1 MGGVIKPWLQLFRI
15 PNLPTAV
22 GDAVAGGAMVAF
34 LVFGKGVP
42 GSVVAAALAAGAAEL
57 LLYLGGLAD
66 NDLVDEEA
74 DRAAGSSRPL
84 ATGAL
89 SRRAVR
95 IARAACFAA
104 AAAVGLAFRLGAGWW
119 VCAAGLA
126 AAILAYD
133 RAKERLPRLG
143 FLLMGL
149 CRGLAVV
156 SGAAAVAG
164 VVPPESVEWYDA
176 ATSTLDVAW
185 IASVVP
191 MALGWTLYT
200 AAVTKLGAGEERAA
214 GAMGQRRYAPALLA
228 LVPVA
233 FWCLGLVLTATAAIL
248 HPGSLRGSL
257 PSFGPLVPILG
268 CLAAAA
274 TWCAAVW
281 PLGEPHGPRERGR
294 AVGRA
299 IGGLL
304 WMQTGFLCF
313 WGHGVPPV
321 PAFVGLAAACWI
333 ARLAI
338 RRAWPAI
345 TGS

>member
-1 MGGVIKPWLQLFRI
+1 MRRVIKPWLQLFRV

-42 GSVVAAALAAGAAEL
+42 GSVVAVALAAGAAEL

-66 NDLVDEEA
+66 NDLVDVEA

-89 SRRAVR
+89 SRCAVR
-95 IARAACFAA
+95 SARILCFAGA
-104 AAAVGLAFRLGAGWW
+104 VAVGLAFRLGAGWW
-119 VCAAGLA
+119 GCAAAVA
-126 AAILAYD
+126 AAILSYN
-133 RAKERLPRLG
+133 RLKERLPRLG

-149 CRGLAVV
+149 CRGLAVA
-156 SGAAAVAG
+156 SGAAAVACT
-164 VVPPESVEWYDA
+164 VPPGAFDA
-176 ATSTLDVAW
+176 AAW
-185 IASVVP
+185 MVLVVP
-191 MALGWTLYT
+191 MVLGWTLYT

-214 GAMGQRRYAPALLA
+214 GPMGQRRYAPALLA

-233 FWCLGLVLTATAAIL
+233 FLCLGLVLTATAAIL
-248 HPGSLRGSL
+248 YPGSLRGSV

-333 ARLAI
+333 SRLAI

>member
-1 MGGVIKPWLQLFRI
+1 MGRVIKPWLQLFRI

-34 LVFGKGVP
+34 LVFDKGVP
-42 GSVVAAALAAGAAEL
+42 GFVVAAALAAGAAEL

-95 IARAACFAA
+95 ISRAACFAA

-119 VCAAGLA
+119 VCAAGVA

-133 RAKERLPRLG
+133 RLKERLPRLG

-149 CRGLAVV
+149 CRGLAVA

-164 VVPPESVEWYDA
+164 VVPPEAVGVHDSVSDLDA
-176 ATSTLDVAW
+176 SLTFLVA
-185 IASVVP
+185 P
-191 MALGWTLYT
+191 MVLGWTLYT
-200 AAVTKLGAGEERAA
+200 AAITKLGACEERAA
-214 GAMGQRRYAPALLA
+214 GPMGQRRYAPALFA

-248 HPGSLRGSL
+248 HPGSLRGSV

-274 TWCAAVW
+274 AWCAAVS

-313 WGHGVPPV
+313 WGHDVAPV

-345 TGS
+345 SGS

>member
-1 MGGVIKPWLQLFRI
+1 MGRVIKPWLQLFRV

-34 LVFGKGVP
+34 FVFGKGVP
-42 GSVVAAALAAGAAEL
+42 GSVVAVALAAGAAEL

-95 IARAACFAA
+95 SARILCFAGA
-104 AAAVGLAFRLGAGWW
+104 VAVGLAFRLGAGWW
-119 VCAAGLA
+119 GCAAAVA
-126 AAILAYD
+126 AAILSYN
-133 RAKERLPRLG
+133 RLKERLPRLG

-149 CRGLAVV
+149 CRGLAVA
-156 SGAAAVAG
+156 SGAAAVADA
-164 VVPPESVEWYDA
+164 VPPGAFDA
-176 ATSTLDVAW
+176 AAW
-185 IASVVP
+185 MVLVVP
-191 MALGWTLYT
+191 MVLGWTLYT

-214 GAMGQRRYAPALLA
+214 GAMGRRRYAPALLA

-233 FWCLGLVLTATAAIL
+233 PWCLALALSVAAPL
-248 HPGSLRGSL
+248 LQPDSLRGSV
-257 PSFGPLVPILG
+257 PSFGPLLPILG
-268 CLAAAA
+268 CLLAAA
-274 TWCAAVW
+274 TWCSAVR

-304 WMQTGFLCF
+304 WMQTGFLCL
-313 WGHGVPPV
+313 WRHGVPPV

>member
-1 MGGVIKPWLQLFRI
+1 MGRVIKPWLQLFRV

-22 GDAVAGGAMVAF
+22 GDAVAGGAAVAF
-34 LVFGKGVP
+34 CVGGKGVP
-42 GSVVAAALAAGAAEL
+42 GSLVAAALAAGAAEL

-66 NDLVDEEA
+66 NDLVDVEA

-119 VCAAGLA
+119 VCAAGVV

-133 RAKERLPRLG
+133 RVKERLPRLG

-149 CRGLAVV
+149 CRGLAVA

-185 IASVVP
+185 IASVAP
-191 MALGWTLYT
+191 MAVGWTLYT

-214 GAMGQRRYAPALLA
+214 GPMGQRRYAPALFA

-248 HPGSLRGSL
+248 HPGSLRGSV

-313 WGHGVPPV
+313 WGHDLPPV

-333 ARLAI
+333 SRLAI

>member
-1 MGGVIKPWLQLFRI
+1 MGRVIKPWLQLFRV

-22 GDAVAGGAMVAF
+22 GDAVAGGAAVAF
-34 LVFGKGVP
+34 CVGGKGVP
-42 GSVVAAALAAGAAEL
+42 GPLVAAALAAGAAEL

-95 IARAACFAA
+95 SARILCFAGA
-104 AAAVGLAFRLGAGWW
+104 VAVGLAFRLGAGWW
-119 VCAAGLA
+119 GCAAAVA
-126 AAILAYD
+126 AAILSYN
-133 RAKERLPRLG
+133 RLKERLPRLG

-149 CRGLAVV
+149 CRGLAVA
-156 SGAAAVAG
+156 SGAAAVACA
-164 VVPPESVEWYDA
+164 VPPGAFDA
-176 ATSTLDVAW
+176 AAW
-185 IASVVP
+185 MVLVVP
-191 MALGWTLYT
+191 MVLGWTLYT

-214 GAMGQRRYAPALLA
+214 GAMGRRRYAPALLA

-233 FWCLGLVLTATAAIL
+233 PWCLAFALSVTAPL
-248 HPGSLRGSL
+248 LQPDSLRGSV
-257 PSFGPLVPILG
+257 PSFGPLLPILG
-268 CLAAAA
+268 CLLAAA
-274 TWCAAVW
+274 TWCSAVR

-304 WMQTGFLCF
+304 WMQTGFLCV
-313 WGHGVPPV
+313 WWHGVPPV

>member
-1 MGGVIKPWLQLFRI
+1 MGRVIKPWLQLFRV

-42 GSVVAAALAAGAAEL
+42 GPLVAAALAAGAAEL

-95 IARAACFAA
+95 SARILCFAGA
-104 AAAVGLAFRLGAGWW
+104 VAVGLAFRLGAGWW
-119 VCAAGLA
+119 GCAAAVA
-126 AAILAYD
+126 AAILSYN
-133 RAKERLPRLG
+133 RLKERLPRLG

-149 CRGLAVV
+149 CRGLAVA
-156 SGAAAVAG
+156 SGAAAVACA
-164 VVPPESVEWYDA
+164 VPPGAFDA
-176 ATSTLDVAW
+176 AAW
-185 IASVVP
+185 MVLVVP

-214 GAMGQRRYAPALLA
+214 GAMGRRRYAPALLA

-233 FWCLGLVLTATAAIL
+233 PWCLAFALSVAAAL
-248 HPGSLRGSL
+248 LQPDSLRGSV

-274 TWCAAVW
+274 TWCAAVR

-304 WMQTGFLCF
+304 WMQTGFLCV
-313 WGHGVPPV
+313 WWHGVPPV

-333 ARLAI
+333 SRLAI

>member
-1 MGGVIKPWLQLFRI
+1 MGRVIKPWLQLFRV

-74 DRAAGSSRPL
+74 DHAAGSSRPL

-95 IARAACFAA
+95 SARILCFAG

-119 VCAAGLA
+119 GCAAAVA
-126 AAILAYD
+126 AAILSYN
-133 RAKERLPRLG
+133 RLKERLPRLG

-149 CRGLAVV
+149 CRGLAVA
-156 SGAAAVAG
+156 SGAAAVACA
-164 VVPPESVEWYDA
+164 VPPGAFDA
-176 ATSTLDVAW
+176 AAW
-185 IASVVP
+185 MVLVVP

-214 GAMGQRRYAPALLA
+214 GALGRRRYAPALLA

-233 FWCLGLVLTATAAIL
+233 PWCLALALSVTAPL
-248 HPGSLRGSL
+248 LQPDSLRGSV
-257 PSFGPLVPILG
+257 PSFGPLLPILG
-268 CLAAAA
+268 CLLAAA
-274 TWCAAVW
+274 TWCAAVS

>member
-1 MGGVIKPWLQLFRI
+1 MGRVIKPWLQLFRV

-34 LVFGKGVP
+34 FVFGKGVP
-42 GSVVAAALAAGAAEL
+42 GSVVAVALAAGAAEL

-95 IARAACFAA
+95 SARILCFAGA
-104 AAAVGLAFRLGAGWW
+104 VAVGLAFRLGAGWW
-119 VCAAGLA
+119 GCAAAVA
-126 AAILAYD
+126 AAILSYN
-133 RAKERLPRLG
+133 RLKERLPRLG

-156 SGAAAVAG
+156 SGAAAVACT
-164 VVPPESVEWYDA
+164 VPPGAVEWYDA

-185 IASVVP
+185 IASVAP

-214 GAMGQRRYAPALLA
+214 GPMGQRRYAPALLA

>member
-1 MGGVIKPWLQLFRI
+1 MIKPWLRLFRV
-15 PNLPTAV
+15 PNLPTAA
-22 GDAVAGGAMVAF
+22 GDAVAGGAVVAF
-34 LVFGKGVP
+34 CVGGKVVQGP
-42 GSVVAAALAAGAAEL
+42 LVAAALAAGAAEL

-95 IARAACFAA
+95 AARILCFAGA
-104 AAAVGLAFRLGAGWW
+104 VAVGLAFRLGAGWW
-119 VCAAGLA
+119 GCAAAVA
-126 AAILAYD
+126 AAILSYN
-133 RAKERLPRLG
+133 RLKERLPRLG

-149 CRGLAVV
+149 CRGLAVA
-156 SGAAAVAG
+156 SGAAAVADAT
-164 VVPPESVEWYDA
+164 PPEAVEWFDA
-176 ATSTLDVAW
+176 TTSSLALSW
-185 IASVVP
+185 ILVGP

-214 GAMGQRRYAPALLA
+214 GAMGRRRYAPALLA

-233 FWCLGLVLTATAAIL
+233 PWCLALALSVTAAL
-248 HPGSLRGSL
+248 LQPDSLRGSV
-257 PSFGPLVPILG
+257 PSFGPLLPILG
-268 CLAAAA
+268 CLLAAA
-274 TWCAAVW
+274 TWCSAVW

-333 ARLAI
+333 SRLLI

>member
-1 MGGVIKPWLQLFRI
+1 MRRVIKPWLQLFRI

-34 LVFGKGVP
+34 LIFGKGVP
-42 GSVVAAALAAGAAEL
+42 GSAVAAALAAGAAEL

-66 NDLVDEEA
+66 NDLVDVEA

-95 IARAACFAA
+95 SARILCFAG

-119 VCAAGLA
+119 GCAAAVA
-126 AAILAYD
+126 AAILSYN
-133 RAKERLPRLG
+133 RLKERLPRLG

-149 CRGLAVV
+149 CRGLAVA
-156 SGAAAVAG
+156 SGAAAVADAT
-164 VVPPESVEWYDA
+164 PPEAVEWFDA
-176 ATSTLDVAW
+176 TTSSLALSW
-185 IASVVP
+185 ILVGP

-214 GAMGQRRYAPALLA
+214 GPMGQRRYAPALLA

-248 HPGSLRGSL
+248 HPGSLRGSV

-274 TWCAAVW
+274 TWCAAVS

-313 WGHGVPPV
+313 WGHDLPPV

-333 ARLAI
+333 SRLAI

>member
-1 MGGVIKPWLQLFRI
+1 MGRVIKPWLQLFRV

-22 GDAVAGGAMVAF
+22 GDAVAGGAAVAI
-34 LVFGKGVP
+34 VAGGSGAVP
-42 GSVVAAALAAGAAEL
+42 ATLAAGAAEL

-66 NDLVDEEA
+66 NDLVDEES
-74 DRAAGSSRPL
+74 DRAAGKDRPL
-84 ATGAL
+84 AAGQL
-89 SRRAVR
+89 PRRAVR
-95 IARAACFAA
+95 SARNVCFVA
-104 AAAVGLAFRLGAGWW
+104 AAAVGVLFRLGVGWW
-119 VCAAGLA
+119 ICAAAVA

-133 RAKERLPRLG
+133 RVKERLPRLG

-149 CRGLAVV
+149 CRGLAVA

-164 VVPPESVEWYDA
+164 VVPPEAVGVYDSVSDLDA
-176 ATSTLDVAW
+176 SLVFLVA
-185 IASVVP
+185 P
-191 MALGWTLYT
+191 MALGWTFYT
-200 AAVTKLGAGEERAA
+200 AAITKLGACEERAA
-214 GAMGQRRYAPALLA
+214 GPMGRRRYAPALFA

-233 FWCLGLVLTATAAIL
+233 FWCPGLVLTATAAIL
-248 HPGSLRGSL
+248 HPGSPRGSM
-257 PSFGPLVPILG
+257 PPFGPLVPILG

-274 TWCAAVW
+274 TWCAAVS

-313 WGHGVPPV
+313 WVHGVPPV